1 MKEKVTRIDE
11 FRYRLE
17 PFDDMKVPAEF
28 FLNDTLFDLLEDK
41 AVEQLK
47 NVASLPGIYKKAIA
61 MPDCHIGYGF
71 PIGGVAAIDRET
83 GCISPGGIGF
93 DINCGVR
100 MLATNLTK
108 QDVEPRIQELLE
120 TLFRNV
126 PSGVGSES
134 AIRLTDKDLHDV
146 LTFGARWAF
155 DQGYGVEEDTKRCE
169 EEGRMKSADANKV
182 TPRAKARGRKQLG
195 SLGAGNH
202 FLEIQFVEEIHDP
215 EIAETFGITK
225 KGQIVVMI
233 HSGSRG
239 LGHQV
244 CSDYLRKM
252 EDAYPDI
259 MAKLPEKDLIY
270 APADSKLAHEYFAA
284 MSAAANF
291 AWANRHIMA
300 HQVRKSFTSLFPQA
314 TLATI
319 YDVAHNIAKE
329 EEHEIDGVTRKVW
342 THRKGATRAFGP
354 GSPEIPEVYRSV
366 GQPIILPG
374 SMGTGSYLLVGS
386 RTAEEQTFGSTAHG
400 AGRVMSRMQAK
411 KQFKAED
418 IALELERKQIYIKA
432 ASRKGVCEEAPLVY
446 KDIDQVV
453 AVSHAAGIGNLIV
466 KVRPFGVIKG

>member
-1 MKEKVTRIDE
+1 MKDKVRKIDD
-11 FRYRLE
+11 FLYRLE
-17 PFDDMKVPAEF
+17 PFDNMTVPAEF
-28 FLNDTLFDLLEDK
+28 FLNELLFEKLEDK

-71 PIGGVAAIDRET
+71 PIGGVAAIDREN

-100 MLATNLTK
+100 MLATTLTRD
-108 QDVEPRIQELLE
+108 DVEPNIKELLDS
-120 TLFRNV
+120 LFRNV

-134 AIRLTDKDLHDV
+134 SIRLDDKQLNDV
-146 LTFGARWAF
+146 LTFGTRWAL
-155 DQGYGVEEDTKRCE
+155 DNGYGVEEDIIMCE

-182 TPRAKARGRKQLG
+182 SPRAKARGKKQLG

-202 FLEIQFVEEIHDP
+202 FLEIQVVEEIHDP
-215 EIAETFGITK
+215 KIAKVFGITQ

-252 EDAYPDI
+252 EDTYPDI
-259 MAKLPEKDLIY
+259 MQKLPEKDLIY
-270 APADSKLAHEYFAA
+270 APAGSKLARDYFAA

-291 AWANRHIMA
+291 AWTNRHIMA
-300 HQVRKSFTSLFPQA
+300 HQVRKAFTEFFPEA
-314 TLATI
+314 KISTI

-329 EEHEIDGVTRKVW
+329 EEHEIDGVKRKVW

-354 GSPEIPEVYRSV
+354 QSPHIPKDYLDV

-386 RTAEEQTFGSTAHG
+386 QTAEEQTFGSTAHG
-400 AGRVMSRMQAK
+400 AGRVMSRMAAK
-411 KQFKAED
+411 KQFRADE
-418 IALELERKQIYIKA
+418 ISQELERKQIYVKA
-432 ASRKGVCEEAPLVY
+432 ASRKGICEEAPLVY

-453 AVSHAAGIGNLIV
+453 KVSHAAGIGNIV
-466 KVRPFGVIKG
+466 AKVRPFGVVKG